1 MDEFV
6 KHPVIFG
13 VLGYLIK
20 MLIDSFKKGDD
31 EHEKSIKENTE
42 AIWMLKTQ
50 IAVLTETLKPLFE
63 IKSNVDALEEKVGK
77 IESIMRIKQDL
88 CTAGANKLS

>member
-1 MDEFV
+1 MDEF
-6 KHPVIFG
+6 KLPVVFA
-13 VLGYLIK
+13 VLGYFIK
-20 MLIDSFKKGDD
+20 MFIDSLKKGDD
-31 EHEKSIKENTE
+31 LHEKSIKENTE

-77 IESIMRIKQDL
+77 IESIMRIKQEL

>member
-6 KHPVIFG
+6 KHPMVFA

-20 MLIDSFKKGDD
+20 MLINSLKKGDD

-77 IESIMRIKQDL
+77 IESIMRIKQEL

>member
-1 MDEFV
+1 MDEF
-6 KHPVIFG
+6 KLPVLFAVI
-13 VLGYLIK
+13 GYLVK
-20 MLIDSFKKGDD
+20 MFIDSLKKGDD

-63 IKSNVDALEEKVGK
+63 IKANVDDLQAKVSK
-77 IESIMRIKQDL
+77 IESIMKVKQEL

>member
-1 MDEFV
+1 MDKFV
-6 KHPVIFG
+6 NEILFA

-20 MLIDSFKKGDD
+20 ILIDSFKKGDD

-77 IESIMRIKQDL
+77 IESIMRIKQEL

>member
-1 MDEFV
+1 MDEL
-6 KHPVIFG
+6 KLPVLFAVI
-13 VLGYLIK
+13 GYLVK
-20 MLIDSFKKGDD
+20 MFIDSLKKGDD

-63 IKSNVDALEEKVGK
+63 IKAEVDDLQQKVGK
-77 IESIMRIKQDL
+77 IESIMKVKQEL
-88 CTAGANKLS
+88 CTANVSKLS

>member
-1 MDEFV
+1 MDEF
-6 KHPVIFG
+6 KLPVVFA
-13 VLGYLIK
+13 VLGYFIK
-20 MLIDSFKKGDD
+20 MFIDSLKTGDD
-31 EHEKSIKENTE
+31 LHEKSIKENTE

-63 IKSNVDALEEKVGK
+63 IKADVDDLQQKVGK

-88 CTAGANKLS
+88 CTTANASR

>member
-1 MDEFV
+1 MDEF
-6 KHPVIFG
+6 KLPVLFAVI
-13 VLGYLIK
+13 GYLIK
-20 MLIDSFKKGDD
+20 MFIDTMRKGDD

-63 IKSNVDALEEKVGK
+63 IKADVDDLQTKVSK
-77 IESIMRIKQDL
+77 IESIMRIKNEL
-88 CTAGANKLS
+88 CTTGASKLS